1 MGAIIRFVV
10 PSTIGR
16 AIGRLSS
23 TINRLEAIAL
33 LMLLTPCLGSL
44 GALVTSQGTTTPP
57 SGITTDGLIAT
68 PLFSMSGVG
77 RLAAGQLEFEVTVAD
92 GEADWNAAP
101 PQDPSWPLHQIGA
114 DIAISKNVTGQSVR
128 IAVIDTGIDYNNP
141 DLKHSYRGGYD
152 FVNNDDDPYDDN
164 GHGTFVAGVIAGTID
179 GRKGSLGAAPDIE
192 IYAVK
197 VIGAD
202 GRGSVR
208 NIVSG
213 VQWAIDHGVQII
225 CMSLSILRDDP
236 ALRGKLD
243 EAYGRGILLVAAAG
257 NTGGKV
263 TYPARYETVI
273 AVGSVDRDDQAAKN
287 SATGPE
293 VEVVAPGVKIIS
305 TVPGGRYA
313 VRSGT
318 SYAAGYATGSLA
330 LLISAHPDLDGEGV
344 RGLLREGAVDLGA
357 PGRDS
362 QYGYGLVNVAEKV

>member
-1 MGAIIRFVV
+1 MEPIIRFVV
-10 PSTIGR
+10 PSAIR
-16 AIGRLSS
+16 HAIGRLSS
-23 TINRLEAIAL
+23 TINRLEAIAA
-33 LMLLTPCLGSL
+33 LMLVTMLVAPCLGSL
-44 GALVTSQGTTTPP
+44 GALIMSQGTTTP
-57 SGITTDGLIAT
+57 SGMTTNSLIAT
-68 PLFSMSGVG
+68 PLLSMSG

-128 IAVIDTGIDYNNP
+128 IAVIDTGMDYNHP
-141 DLKHSYRGGYD
+141 DLRHAYRGGYD
-152 FVNNDDDPYDDN
+152 FVNNDSDPYDDH

-202 GRGSVR
+202 GRGSIR

-213 VQWAIDHGVQII
+213 VQWAIDHDVQII
-225 CMSLSILRDDP
+225 CMSLSIIRDDP

-257 NTGGKV
+257 NTGGRV
-263 TYPARYETVI
+263 TYPARYSTVI

-287 SATGPE
+287 SAAGPE
-293 VEVVAPGVKIIS
+293 VEVVAPGVNICS
-305 TVPGGRYA
+305 TVPGGYA

-318 SYAAGYATGSLA
+318 SYAAGYATGALA
-330 LLISAHPDLDGEGV
+330 LLISAHPGLDGEGV
-344 RGLLREGAVDLGA
+344 RGLLREGALDLGA